1 MTENNYKQKLSDL
14 LVNSKLGQDQRLL
27 WDLFLKF
34 SQPDEDEAV
43 YEAAEEST
51 ENLELLT
58 THLRDKVW
66 EMKKRNKKAWK
77 NLLAE
82 EERFADI
89 IK

>member
-1 MTENNYKQKLSDL
+1 MTENNFKQKLEDFIS
-14 LVNSKLGQDQRLL
+14 NSKLDQDQRLL

-66 EMKKRNKKAWK
+66 EMKQRNKKAWK
-77 NLLAE
+77 KLLAE
-82 EERFADI
+82 EEKFADI